1 MRFVLKLVLFI
12 SLLAGLVLG
21 FSYQQY
27 QAFTQQT
34 INMTGSQPKM
44 FEVKSGSNI
53 RQVTQQ
59 LIAADLLPKNTILPA
74 EYLFLAQARLTENAA
89 KLKAGEYALEPN
101 MTTGDLLARLA
112 SGKTLQY
119 QLGIIEGHTF
129 KELVK
134 AVQTHPNIKQTLT
147 PEDYQNLMPKLGG
160 AIGES
165 AEGWFYP
172 DTYNFPRGST
182 DVEVLKRSYQV
193 MHNYLMKAWE
203 QREPHPLIKTPYQA
217 LILASLVEKE
227 TGMPDERPMI
237 ARVFLT
243 RLEKNMLLQTDPAVI
258 YGLGDAYDGNIR
270 KKDLET
276 DTPWNTYTRTG
287 LPPTPIATPSKAAI
301 DAVMHPA
308 KTNYLYFVATGTGD
322 GRHFFSVSYE
332 EHRKAVNQYLANDK
346 KRQQGTTV
354 Q

>member
-1 MRFVLKLVLFI
+1 MRFVSKLVLFLVI
-12 SLLAGLVLG
+12 VVGIVAGI
-21 FSYQQY
+21 FYQQY
-27 QAFTQQT
+27 QSFIQQPISIT
-34 INMTGSQPKM
+34 ANQPLS
-44 FEVKSGSNI
+44 FEVKSGSHI

-59 LIAADLLPKNTILPA
+59 LAEADLLPKTILIPA
-74 EYLFLAQARLTENAA
+74 DYLFLVQAHLTQQAN
-89 KLKAGEYALEPN
+89 KLKAGEYALESG
-101 MTTGDLLARLA
+101 MTTAELLTRLT
-112 SGKTLQY
+112 SGKALQY

-134 AVQTHPNIKQTLT
+134 AVQMHPHIKQTLST
-147 PEDYQNLMPKLGG
+147 ADYKNLMPKLGG

-182 DVEVLKRSYQV
+182 DLEVLKRSHQA
-193 MHNYLMKAWE
+193 MRTYLMQAWE
-203 QREPHPLIKTPYQA
+203 QREPHPLIKTPYEA
-217 LILASLVEKE
+217 LVLASLVEKE
-227 TGMPDERPMI
+227 TGMPDERPLI

-258 YGLGDAYDGNIR
+258 YGIGDAYDGNIR

-276 DTPWNTYTRTG
+276 DTPWNTYTRAG

-301 DAVMHPA
+301 DAVMHPV

-322 GRHFFSVSYE
+322 GRHFFSESYE
-332 EHRKAVNQYLANDK
+332 EHRKAVTQYLANDK
-346 KRQQGTTV
+346 KRQQGTTI

>member
-1 MRFVLKLVLFI
+1 MRLVLKLLLFLVI
-12 SLLAGLVLG
+12 LAGITAG
-21 FSYQQY
+21 FAYQQY
-27 QAFTQQT
+27 RSFTQQT
-34 INMTGSQPKM
+34 INVAQNQAVS
-44 FEVKSGSNI
+44 FEVKPGSGI

-59 LIAADLLPKNTILPA
+59 LIAADILPKASLIPA
-74 EYLFLAQARLTENAA
+74 EYLFLAQARLTDQAS
-89 KLKAGEYALEPN
+89 KLKAGEYSLEAN

-134 AVQTHPNIKQTLT
+134 AVQTHPYIKQTLSA
-147 PEDYQNLMPKLGG
+147 EDYKDLMPKLGG
-160 AIGES
+160 ATGTS

-172 DTYNFPRGST
+172 DTYNFPRGSA
-182 DVEVLKRSYQV
+182 DIEVLKRSYQA
-193 MHNYLMKAWE
+193 MYGYLMKAWE

-243 RLEKNMLLQTDPAVI
+243 RLERNMLLQTDPAVI
-258 YGLGDAYDGNIR
+258 YGMGDAYDGNIR

-308 KTNYLYFVATGTGD
+308 QTNYLYFVATGTGD
-322 GRHFFSVSYE
+322 GRHFFSESYE
-332 EHRKAVNQYLANDK
+332 QHRKAVNQYLANDK
-346 KRQQGTTV
+346 KRQQGTVV

>member
-1 MRFVLKLVLFI
+1 MRFVLKLVLFLVI
-12 SLLAGLVLG
+12 LIGIVAGI
-21 FSYQQY
+21 FYQQY
-27 QAFTQQT
+27 QSFTQKALPIAANQSA
-34 INMTGSQPKM
+34 I
-44 FEVKSGSNI
+44 FEVKAGSHI

-59 LIAADLLPKNTILPA
+59 LLEAGLLPETTLLPA
-74 EYLFLAQARLTENAA
+74 NYLFLAQARLTQQAN
-89 KLKAGEYALEPN
+89 KLKAGEYILEPG
-101 MTTGDLLARLA
+101 MTTTELLSRLV

-134 AVQTHPNIKQTLT
+134 AIQVHPHIRQTLSA
-147 PEDYQNLMPKLGG
+147 EDYKNIMPKLGG
-160 AIGES
+160 AMGES

-172 DTYNFPRGST
+172 DTYNFPRDTT
-182 DVEVLKRSYQV
+182 DLEVLKRSHQD
-193 MHNYLMKAWE
+193 MRTYLMQAWE
-203 QREPHPLIKTPYQA
+203 RRTPHPLIKTPYEA
-217 LILASLVEKE
+217 LVLASLVEKE
-227 TGMPDERPMI
+227 TGMPDERPLI

-258 YGLGDAYDGNIR
+258 YGMGEAYDGNIR

-276 DTPWNTYTRTG
+276 DTPWNTYTRAG

-308 KTNYLYFVATGTGD
+308 ETDYLYFVATGTGD
-322 GRHFFSVSYE
+322 GRHFFSENYE
-332 EHRKAVNQYLANDK
+332 QHRKAVAQYLANDK
-346 KRQQGTTV
+346 KRQQGTSI

>member
-1 MRFVLKLVLFI
+1 MRFVLKIVLFLI
-12 SLLAGLVLG
+12 VIVGIAAG
-21 FSYQQY
+21 FAYQQY
-27 QAFTQQT
+27 QAFTQQRLT
-34 INMTGSQPKM
+34 IMANQPVS
-44 FEVKSGSNI
+44 FEVKAGSTI

-59 LIAADLLPKNTILPA
+59 LIQADLLPKNTLIPA
-74 EYLFLAQARLTENAA
+74 EYLFLAQARLTDKAS
-89 KLKAGEYALEPN
+89 KLKAGEYPLEPK
-101 MTTGDLLARLA
+101 MTTGDLLTRFA

-129 KELVK
+129 KELVNTIQ
-134 AVQTHPNIKQTLT
+134 AHPNIKQTLSAQ
-147 PEDYQNLMPKLGG
+147 DYQDLMPKLGG
-160 AIGES
+160 ATGES

-172 DTYNFPRGST
+172 DTYNFPRGSS
-182 DVEVLKRSYQV
+182 DLEVLKRSHQA
-193 MHNYLMKAWE
+193 MSEYLMKAWE
-203 QREPHPLIKTPYQA
+203 QRVPHPLIKTPYQA
-217 LILASLVEKE
+217 LVLASLVEKE

-258 YGLGDAYDGNIR
+258 YGMGDTYDGNIR
-270 KKDLET
+270 KKDLEA

-308 KTNYLYFVATGTGD
+308 ETNYLYFVATGTGD
-322 GRHFFSVSYE
+322 GRHFFSENYE
-332 EHRKAVNQYLANDK
+332 NHRKAVNQYLANDK
-346 KRQQGTTV
+346 KRQQGTTS

>member
-1 MRFVLKLVLFI
+1 
-12 SLLAGLVLG
+12 
-21 FSYQQY
+21 
-27 QAFTQQT
+27 THQT
-34 INMTGSQPKM
+34 IQVVANPPTT
-44 FEVKSGSNI
+44 FEVKPGSNI

-59 LIAADLLPKNTILPA
+59 LVEANLLPNNTLIPA
-74 EYLFLAQARLTENAA
+74 EYLFLAQARLTDNAG
-89 KLKAGEYALEPN
+89 KLKAGEYALDPS
-101 MTTGDLLARLA
+101 MTPGDLLSRLA

-129 KELVK
+129 KEIAK
-134 AVQTHPNIKQTLT
+134 AVQANPNIKQTLS
-147 PEDYQNLMPKLGG
+147 PDDYKNIMPKLGG

-182 DVEVLKRSYQV
+182 DIEVLKRSHQA
-193 MHNYLMKAWE
+193 MQDYLMKAWE
-203 QREPHPLIKTPYQA
+203 QREPNALIKTPYQA

-227 TGMPDERPMI
+227 TGMSDERPMI
-237 ARVFLT
+237 ARAFLT

-258 YGLGDAYDGNIR
+258 YGIGDAYDGNIR

-308 KTNYLYFVATGTGD
+308 KTNYLYFVATGTGN
-322 GRHFFSVSYE
+322 GRHFFSETYE

-346 KRQQGTTV
+346 KRQQGSTP

>member
-1 MRFVLKLVLFI
+1 MRFLLKLVLFLVVLVGI
-12 SLLAGLVLG
+12 VAGLA
-21 FSYQQY
+21 YQQY
-27 QAFTQQT
+27 QAFIQQP
-34 INMTGSQPKM
+34 IQLPSNQPTS
-44 FEVKSGSNI
+44 FEVKAGTNI
-53 RQVTQQ
+53 RQVAQQ
-59 LIAADLLPKNTILPA
+59 LLAAEILPKTSVIPA
-74 EYLFLAQARLTENAA
+74 EYLFLAQARFTEQAS

-134 AVQTHPNIKQTLT
+134 AVQTHPNIKQTLSA
-147 PEDYQNLMPKLGG
+147 EDYKNLMPKLGG
-160 AIGES
+160 ASGES

-182 DVEVLKRSYQV
+182 DVDVLKRSYQV
-193 MHNYLMKAWE
+193 MYDYLMKAWE

-243 RLEKNMLLQTDPAVI
+243 RLERNMLLQTDPAVI
-258 YGLGDAYDGNIR
+258 YGMGDAYDGNIR

-322 GRHFFSVSYE
+322 GRHFFSETYE
-332 EHRKAVNQYLANDK
+332 AHRKAVNQYLANDK
-346 KRQQGTTV
+346 KRQQGTAS

>member
-1 MRFVLKLVLFI
+1 MRFVLKLVLC
-12 SLLAGLVLG
+12 LGVLAGLTVG
-21 FSYQQY
+21 FAYQQY
-27 QAFTQQT
+27 QSFIQKPIQLA
-34 INMTGSQPKM
+34 TGKPVI
-44 FEVKSGSNI
+44 FEVKAGATI

-59 LIAADLLPKNTILPA
+59 LREASLLPETSVIPA
-74 EYLFLAQARLTENAA
+74 EYLFLAQARFTEQAS
-89 KLKAGEYALEPN
+89 KLKTGEYALEPN
-101 MTTGDLLARLA
+101 MTTGDLLTRLA

-134 AVQTHPNIKQTLT
+134 AVQTHPHIKQTLSI
-147 PEDYQNLMPKLGG
+147 EDYKNLMPKLGG
-160 AIGES
+160 ANGES

-182 DVEVLKRSYQV
+182 DLDVLKRSYQA
-193 MHNYLMKAWE
+193 MYDYLMKAWE

-258 YGLGDAYDGNIR
+258 YGMGDAYEGNIR

-276 DTPWNTYTRTG
+276 DTPWNTYTRAG

-322 GRHFFSVSYE
+322 GRHFFSETYE
-332 EHRKAVNQYLANDK
+332 AHRKAVSQYLANDK
-346 KRQQGTTV
+346 KRQQGTAI

>member
-1 MRFVLKLVLFI
+1 MRFVLKLVLVLVI
-12 SLLAGLVLG
+12 LAGIAAGLL
-21 FSYQQY
+21 YQQY
-27 QAFTQQT
+27 QAFTQASLPLT
-34 INMTGSQPKM
+34 NDQPTT
-44 FEVKSGSNI
+44 FEVKPGATI

-59 LIAADLLPKNTILPA
+59 LIAAELLPKTSLIPA
-74 EYLFLAQARLTENAA
+74 EYLFLAQARLTEQAN
-89 KLKAGEYALEPN
+89 KLKAGEYPLEPP
-101 MTTGDLLARLA
+101 MTSGDLLARLT

-119 QLGIIEGHTF
+119 QLAIIEGHTF

-134 AVQTHPNIKQTLT
+134 AIQTHPHIKQTLS
-147 PEDYQNLMPKLGG
+147 PEDYKNLMPKLGG
-160 AIGES
+160 ATGES

-172 DTYNFPRGST
+172 DTYNFPRGSS
-182 DVEVLKRSYQV
+182 DIEVLKRSYQA
-193 MHNYLMKAWE
+193 MYDYLLKAWE

-258 YGLGDAYDGNIR
+258 YGMGDAYDGNIR

-322 GRHFFSVSYE
+322 GRHFFSETYE
-332 EHRKAVNQYLANDK
+332 AHRKAVNQYLENDK
-346 KRQQGTTV
+346 KRQQGITT

>member
-1 MRFVLKLVLFI
+1 MRFVLKLVLFLA
-12 SLLAGLVLG
+12 LLIGIVSG
-21 FSYQQY
+21 VFYQQY
-27 QAFTQQT
+27 QSFIQQT
-34 INMTGSQPKM
+34 LPIAADQAVH
-44 FEVKSGSNI
+44 FEVKPGSHI

-59 LIAADLLPKNTILPA
+59 LVEADLLPKTTLLPA
-74 EYLFLAQARLTENAA
+74 DYLFLAQARFSKQAN
-89 KLKAGEYALEPN
+89 KLKAGEYVLEAG
-101 MTTGDLLARLA
+101 MTPADLLTRLA

-134 AVQTHPNIKQTLT
+134 AIQEHPHIKQTLSA
-147 PEDYQNLMPKLGG
+147 EDYKNIMPKLGG
-160 AIGES
+160 ALGES

-172 DTYNFPRGST
+172 DTYNFPRGTT
-182 DVEVLKRSYQV
+182 DLEVLKRSHQA
-193 MHNYLMKAWE
+193 MRTYLMQAWE

-217 LILASLVEKE
+217 LVLASLVEKE
-227 TGMPDERPMI
+227 TGMSDERPLI

-258 YGLGDAYDGNIR
+258 YGMGEAYEGNIR
-270 KKDLET
+270 KKDLTT
-276 DTPWNTYTRTG
+276 DTPWNTYTRYG

-308 KTNYLYFVATGTGD
+308 ETNYLYFVATGTGD
-322 GRHFFSVSYE
+322 GRHFFSESYE
-332 EHRKAVNQYLANDK
+332 QHRKAVAQYLANDK
-346 KRQQGTTV
+346 KRQQGTSI

>member
-1 MRFVLKLVLFI
+1 MRFLAKIVLF
-12 SLLAGLVLG
+12 LLVIVIVAVGIA
-21 FSYQQY
+21 YQQY
-27 QAFTQQT
+27 QSFTQQS
-34 INMTGSQPKM
+34 ININSNQAVT
-44 FEVKSGSNI
+44 FLVKPGSNI

-59 LIAADLLPKNTILPA
+59 LLDANILPQNTLLPA
-74 EYLFLAQARLTENAA
+74 EYLFLAQAKLSDQAS
-89 KLKAGEYALEPN
+89 KLKAGEYALEPGMN
-101 MTTGDLLARLA
+101 TADLLARLA

-129 KELVK
+129 SDIIKD
-134 AVQTHPNIKQTLT
+134 VQANPNIKQTLT
-147 PEDYQNLMPKLGG
+147 ADDYQAIMPKLGG

-172 DTYNFPRGST
+172 DTYNFPRNST
-182 DVEVLKRSYQV
+182 DVEVLKRSHEAMQE
-193 MHNYLMKAWE
+193 YLMQAWE
-203 QREPHPLIKTPYQA
+203 GREPHPLIKTPYQA

-227 TGMPDERPMI
+227 TGTPEERPLI

-243 RLEKNMLLQTDPAVI
+243 RLEKNMMLQTDPAVI
-258 YGLGDAYDGNIR
+258 YGMGAAYDGNIR

-308 KTNYLYFVATGTGD
+308 KTNYLYFVATGTGE
-322 GRHFFSVSYE
+322 GRHFFSETYE
-332 EHRKAVNQYLANDK
+332 EHRKAVSQYLANDK
-346 KRQQGTTV
+346 KRQQGSST